1 MGIDALIPSA
11 VNIIAITAL
20 GTFLWRVLDKRFDA
34 VHQRFDR
41 IDDWFDRFDKRF
53 DGIDKRFDRVNEPGN
68 SFDARFDRLEATLDA
83 RFEKSEASFD
93 ARFQSLDAK
102 FDSLAKDHHNLARE
116 LSEFRGETR
125 ARLDM
130 LIQQAPASASAA
142 ES

>member
-1 MGIDALIPSA
+1 MGIDVLIPSA

-53 DGIDKRFDRVNEPGN
+53 DRVDEPGN
-68 SFDARFDRLEATLDA
+68 SFDVRFDRLGVSLDA
-83 RFEKSEASFD
+83 RFEKSEAFFD

-102 FDSLAKDHHNLARE
+102 IDSLAKDHHNLARE

-130 LIQQAPASASAA
+130 LIQRVPASASAA